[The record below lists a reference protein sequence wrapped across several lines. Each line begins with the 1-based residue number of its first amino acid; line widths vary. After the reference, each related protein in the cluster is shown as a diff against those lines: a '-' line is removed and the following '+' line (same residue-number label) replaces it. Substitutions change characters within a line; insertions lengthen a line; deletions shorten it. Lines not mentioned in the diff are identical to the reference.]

1 MKTQFG
7 LLTLFVCIL
16 FATKTY
22 SQDGY
27 NYVGIKGGIS
37 IPNLTAGSTENPL
50 ASGYSSRQGPDF
62 ALFFQK
68 GISEK
73 FSVMA
78 QLEYSSQGGKKN
90 GVQAVPTP
98 PELVDVFVQLGLEP
112 PAYVYADF
120 DNEIKL
126 NYLLFSVL
134 GKFSFRLGEGSPL
147 SIYADAGPFGGYMLS
162 AHTVTAGSSE
172 IYLDEQ
178 GQQSITLG
186 APVSFDSTVDIK
198 DQLHTGNFGITG
210 DLGLSFDF
218 GSNRLFIE
226 GGGNYGFVA
235 IQNDPA
241 TGKNHTGAATV
252 RIGYAFNF

>member
-1 MKTQFG
+1 MKTQFR
-7 LLTLFVCIL
+7 LLTLFVCIV

-37 IPNLTAGSTENPL
+37 IPNLTAGSTENPV

-62 ALFFQK
+62 AVFFQK

-90 GVQAVPTP
+90 GLQAVPTP
-98 PELVDVFVQLGLEP
+98 DPMT
-112 PAYVYADF
+112 YVYADF
-120 DNEIKL
+120 DNEVKL

-134 GKFSFRLGEGSPL
+134 GKFSFRLSEESPL
-147 SIYADAGPFGGYMLS
+147 SIYADAGPFGGYLLS
-162 AHTVTAGSSE
+162 AHTVTSGSSE

-178 GQQSITLG
+178 GQQSITPG

-241 TGKNHTGAATV
+241 NGKNHTGAATV